1 VSASAPPGRLGPL
14 TARLTLLVAVATG
27 VGLMI
32 GVLVL
37 PAALAASEVL
47 ATVER
52 DVLDMP
58 PLGEADVPP
67 QNSYVYDASG
77 VELAELNFEEN
88 RVPITLPQVPPD
100 AINAVLATEDA
111 EFYNHRGV
119 DHLAIVRAALTNLRS
134 GSIESGAST
143 ITQQYVKLA
152 FLSPEQTAAR
162 KIQEAIYAIEIEERF
177 SKEEILERYLNRSY
191 FGSGVYGIGTAAER
205 YFSKPVEELTLGE
218 GATLAG
224 MLRSPE
230 RNNPIADPQN
240 ARARR
245 DIVLRQM
252 AHHGFVTQAQA
263 DAAIAEEL
271 VPDISEPPAPA
282 HPYWV
287 EWVSRL
293 LTNDDVA
300 RALGSQ
306 IDALDTMGA
315 SFEERRRTVFQS
327 GLRIHTTLD
336 PELQE
341 AAEAALRDHLSFEG
355 ESAEELA
362 REPTG
367 AIVSVEPGTGAIVA
381 MAVGP
386 RTYGSCSE
394 DDSWVG
400 TGPRDE
406 LLCDRTK
413 VNPAV
418 PTNPAANM
426 EAPEGRQPGSAMKPL
441 LIAAALEDG
450 VSPALTVDATGPQD
464 IEGCANQG
472 RAYTVN
478 NSGGNGVLDMYAAV
492 KQSSNV
498 YHALLIA
505 EIGPEKLLEVAE
517 RIGIDTSDHVPGC
530 SLALGTGPTT
540 PLEMASAYATFANR
554 GVHCA
559 PFPITRIEDATGGV
573 IWEHQPDCEQ
583 VLDTEVVDRLVD
595 IMAGSVQPGGTAPV
609 ANLGR
614 WPTRG
619 KTGTTNSYVDAWFV
633 GYVKQLATAAW
644 VGYDNGTLAFATEA
658 AARAACGDGPGDTFP
673 SGEVWV
679 CPEPT
684 ARTLENVTIAGEYRS
699 RVFGGT
705 IPAPMWADYM
715 RLAVQRFEPAG
726 FPDPGPLPTGSV
738 PNLLRASSIAE
749 AEAIALDAG
758 FRLRTREVEDPRR
771 AGTFVRQNPRPSSRA
786 PLGTQIT
793 LDISNGE
800 GSVPGVPNVV
810 GRALARATAILA
822 DAGYGVRRVDVPTAD
837 PEQVGR
843 VLAQSP
849 SPGATLPPFEDGV
862 SVVVVEVGILRAA
875 PPPTPTVPPDD
886 DPFPS
891 LTVPPGDDDGDGEA
905 RRPGRGPG
913 GGGPPGQDP

>member
-1 VSASAPPGRLGPL
+1 MNASAPTGRLGPL

-27 VGLMI
+27 IGLML

-47 ATVER
+47 ASVER
-52 DVLDMP
+52 DVLDVP
-58 PLGEADVPP
+58 PLGDADVPP
-67 QNSYVYDASG
+67 QNSYVYAADGS
-77 VELAELNFEEN
+77 ELAELNFEEN
-88 RVPITLPQVPPD
+88 RVPVTLDQVPPD

-111 EFYNHRGV
+111 DFYNHRGV
-119 DHLAIVRAALTNLRS
+119 NHLAIVRAALTNVQS
-134 GSIESGAST
+134 GGIESGAST

-152 FLSPEQTAAR
+152 FLSPEQTVAR
-162 KIQEAIYAIEIEERF
+162 KIQEAIYAIEIEDRF
-177 SKEEILERYLNRSY
+177 TKDEILERYLNRSY
-191 FGSGVYGIGTAAER
+191 FGSGVYGIGTAADR

-218 GATLAG
+218 AATLAG

-230 RNNPIADPQN
+230 RNNPIANPQN
-240 ARARR
+240 AVDRR

-252 AHHGFVTQAQA
+252 AVHGFITRAQA
-263 DAAIAEEL
+263 DAAIAQEL
-271 VPDISEPPAPA
+271 EPNISEAPAPEN
-282 HPYWV
+282 PYWV

-306 IDALDTMGA
+306 TSALDAMGT

-336 PELQE
+336 PELQA
-341 AAEAALRDHLSFEG
+341 AAEESLRKHLTYEG
-355 ESAEELA
+355 ETPEEIAL
-362 REPTG
+362 EPSG
-367 AIVSVEPGTGAIVA
+367 AIVSIDPETGAILT
-381 MAVGP
+381 MALGP
-386 RTYGSCSE
+386 RDYGTCGE

-400 TGPRDE
+400 TGPRGE

-413 VNPAV
+413 VNFAV
-418 PTNPAANM
+418 PTNPRPTTTN
-426 EAPEGRQPGSAMKPL
+426 PEGRQPGSSAKPL

-464 IEGCANQG
+464 IPGCSNPG
-472 RAYTVN
+472 GTPYTVR
-478 NSGGNGVLDMYAAV
+478 NSGGNGVLDMYEAV

-505 EIGPEKLLEVAE
+505 DIGPEKMLDVAA
-517 RIGIDTSDHVPGC
+517 RVGVDTSDHVPGC

-559 PFPITRIEDATGGV
+559 PFPITHIEDAHGRV
-573 IWEHQPDCEQ
+573 IWEHQPDCNR
-583 VLDTEVVDRLVD
+583 VLDTQVADRVVD
-595 IMAGSVQPGGTAPV
+595 IMAGSVQSGGTAPV

-619 KTGTTNSYVDAWFV
+619 KTGTTNNYVDAWFV
-633 GYVKQLATAAW
+633 GYVKQLSTAAW
-644 VGYDNGTLAFATEA
+644 IGYDNGTLAFATEE
-658 AARAACGDGPGDTFP
+658 AAREVCGSGENDTFR

-679 CPEPT
+679 CPEPR
-684 ARTLENVTIAGEYRS
+684 AKTLENVTIAGQHRA

-715 RLAVQRFEPAG
+715 RQAVQRFEPAG

-738 PNLLRASSIAE
+738 PDILRADSIAE
-749 AEAIALDAG
+749 AERIALAAG
-758 FRLRTREVEDPRR
+758 FRLRVSEVDDFRPE
-771 AGTFVRQNPRPSSRA
+771 GTFLRQDPTPSSRA
-786 PLGTQIT
+786 PLGSQIT
-793 LDISNGE
+793 LEISNGE
-800 GSVPGVPNVV
+800 GEIPTVPKVV
-810 GRALARATAILA
+810 GLTLEEATEVLTA
-822 DAGYGVRRVDVPTAD
+822 AGYGVNRVDVEVD
-837 PEQVGR
+837 DEDQVDR

-849 SPGATLPPFEDGV
+849 GAGKTLEPFDEDV
-862 SVVVVEVGILRAA
+862 SIVVLEVGVLREED
-875 PPPTPTVPPDD
+875 PDD
-886 DPFPS
+886 DDP
-891 LTVPPGDDDGDGEA
+891 PPGDDGDDDRGP
-905 RRPGRGPG
+905 PGRG
-913 GGGPPGQDP
+913 GGGPPGQDQ